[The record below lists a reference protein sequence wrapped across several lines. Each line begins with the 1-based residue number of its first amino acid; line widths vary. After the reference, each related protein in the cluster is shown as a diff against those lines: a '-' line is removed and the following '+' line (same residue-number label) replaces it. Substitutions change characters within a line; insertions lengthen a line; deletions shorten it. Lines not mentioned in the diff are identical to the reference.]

1 MNSFLDNQI
10 YQLEQKKKYI
20 EHLKVAVNKEN
31 NINTALLFDR
41 LRDIVR
47 LSYDDSCEHE
57 RMTAFLLADALN
69 ANPNPDRFRGRLN
82 SILRH
87 RRMLRKHNMYTGM
100 WVQYS
105 YVTQEEPID
114 APNVMYSR
122 YGASFWRVKVVAVIT
137 EFFDD
142 GSNIMANI
150 IWPEH
155 DIICSASVEIRNR
168 NFSDGDSFIGSIT
181 EQQLIDWKMRHTVSK
196 IRGHIRRWRQHV
208 NYKPGSKGYIDSES
222 NFKHTITNLK

>member
-1 MNSFLDNQI
+1 MNAFLDNQI

-20 EHLKVAVNKEN
+20 EHLKVIVNKEN
-31 NINTALLFDR
+31 NINTALEFAR
-41 LRDIVR
+41 LGDIVR

-69 ANPNPDRFRGRLN
+69 ANPNPDRFMGRLN

-87 RRMLRKHNMYTGM
+87 RRMLRKRDMYTGM

-105 YVTQEEPID
+105 YTTQEEPID
-114 APNVMYSR
+114 APNVMYCR
-122 YGASFWRVKVVAVIT
+122 YGSNLWRVKVVAVIT
-137 EFFDD
+137 GFYD
-142 GSNIMANI
+142 GFGVMATI

-155 DIICSASVEIRNR
+155 DIVCSASVEIENR
-168 NFSDGDSFIGSIT
+168 NYGDGDSFIGSIT
-181 EQQLIDWKMRHTVSK
+181 EQQLLDWKMRHTMAK